1 MIEKTSVVLEI
12 HVQTRG
18 IMFLIV
24 YPETGEIRHK
34 YRSINWLLKRLFTSE
49 LKTWK
54 RRWPSK
60 ADLHATDL
68 RIIDHR
74 EEATDEP

>member
-1 MIEKTSVVLEI
+1 MSEKTPVVLEI
-12 HVQTRG
+12 HVQTQD
-18 IMFLIV
+18 IIFLIV
-24 YPETGEIRHK
+24 HPETGEIVPK
-34 YRSINWLLKRLFTSE
+34 YRSINWLLKRLFMSE

-54 RRWPSK
+54 RRWPLY

-74 EEATDEP
+74 EDATDE